1 MTDRPNPLKDF
12 FTFLITAGWPTPVFW
27 ALLIASVAIAA
38 IAWRKDPA
46 QRSVRHVGIWLLR
59 LLVGGMWWQQSLWKI
74 PPNYDGLV
82 YWMTELSKHA
92 AIPLHGDLVASLLLP
107 NIAIFG
113 PFIYLMEVAIGVS
126 LMLGLLSRAGAVVGL
141 LMGFNLWLGLYSAPG
156 EWPWTYTFLI
166 VIQALFAIN
175 PPGRSLGADTLSTTR
190 TRRLF
195 LLAT

>member
-12 FTFLITAGWPTPVFW
+12 LTFMTTAGWPTPVFW
-27 ALLIASVAIAA
+27 VLLIASVAIAA

-46 QRSVRHVGIWLLR
+46 QRSARHVGIWLLR
-59 LLVGGMWWQQSLWKI
+59 LLVGGMWWQQSLWTI

-92 AIPLHGDLVASLLLP
+92 AVPLHGDLVARLLLP
-107 NIAIFG
+107 NIVVFG
-113 PFIYLMEVAIGVS
+113 PFVYLMEVAIGVS

-166 VIQALFAIN
+166 IVQALFAID

-190 TRRLF
+190 KSRSF
-195 LLAT
+195 LLVT

>member
-12 FTFLITAGWPTPVFW
+12 LTFMTTAGWPTPVFW
-27 ALLIASVAIAA
+27 VLLIASVAIAA

-46 QRSVRHVGIWLLR
+46 QRSARHVGIWLLR

-92 AIPLHGDLVASLLLP
+92 AVPLHGDLVARLLLP
-107 NIAIFG
+107 NIVVFG
-113 PFIYLMEVAIGVS
+113 PFVYLMEVAIGVS

-166 VIQALFAIN
+166 IVQALFAID

-190 TRRLF
+190 NSRLF
-195 LLAT
+195 ALAT

>member
-12 FTFLITAGWPTPVFW
+12 LTFMTTAGWPTPVFW
-27 ALLIASVAIAA
+27 VLLIASVAIAA

-46 QRSVRHVGIWLLR
+46 QRSARHVGIWLLR

-92 AIPLHGDLVASLLLP
+92 AVPLHGDLVARLLLP
-107 NIAIFG
+107 NIVVFG
-113 PFIYLMEVAIGVS
+113 PFVYLMEVAIGVS

-166 VIQALFAIN
+166 IVQALFAID

-190 TRRLF
+190 NSRLSA
-195 LLAT
+195 LAT